1 MELTLTALINA
12 MIYWLKGSSSGDKQL
27 EFQQKSSKFK
37 MHQLPFPLDVT
48 IECTLVVYSNL
59 TGSQS
64 FYIRT
69 ISFFRLNVFICIW
82 YFMVPKSKF

>member
-12 MIYWLKGSSSGDKQL
+12 MIYWLRGSSSGDKQL

-37 MHQLPFPLDVT
+37 MHQPLLPLDVT
-48 IECTLVVYSNL
+48 IDCTLTGYSNL

-64 FYIRT
+64 FCIRT
-69 ISFFRLNVFICIW
+69 IFIFQAECVLM
-82 YFMVPKSKF
+82 YMVLYGN

>member
-12 MIYWLKGSSSGDKQL
+12 MIYWLRGSSSGDKQL

-37 MHQLPFPLDVT
+37 MHQLPLPLDVT
-48 IECTLVVYSNL
+48 IECILAGYSNL

-64 FYIRT
+64 FYIRR
-69 ISFFRLNVFICIW
+69 IFIFQAECVRM
-82 YFMVPKSKF
+82 YMVLYGT

>member
-12 MIYWLKGSSSGDKQL
+12 MIYWLRGGSSGDKQL

-37 MHQLPFPLDVT
+37 MHQPPLPLDVT
-48 IECTLVVYSNL
+48 IDCTLTGYSNL

-69 ISFFRLNVFICIW
+69 IFIFQAECVLM
-82 YFMVPKSKF
+82 YMVLYGN

>member
-12 MIYWLKGSSSGDKQL
+12 MMYWLRGSSSGDKQL

-37 MHQLPFPLDVT
+37 MHQLPLPLDVT
-48 IECTLVVYSNL
+48 VECTQADYSNL
-59 TGSQS
+59 TGSQA

-69 ISFFRLNVFICIW
+69 IFIFQAECVHM
-82 YFMVPKSKF
+82 YMVLYGT